1 VLNLGIILL
10 RRKKMSKKMCSWKKD
25 DIKENTKEFKKFI
38 NNPSYYCKKCGRVAK
53 DDKNL
58 CKAKKL

>member
-1 VLNLGIILL
+1 
-10 RRKKMSKKMCSWKKD
+10 MSKKMCSWKKD

>member
-1 VLNLGIILL
+1 MIFL
-10 RRKKMSKKMCSWKKD
+10 RRINMSKKMCSWKKD
-25 DIKENTKEFKKFI
+25 DIKKIQRNLKKLI
-38 NNPSYYCKKCGRVAK
+38 NNPSYYCNKYGRVVK

>member
-1 VLNLGIILL
+1 MILL
-10 RRKKMSKKMCSWKKD
+10 RRTNMSKKMCSWKKD
-25 DIKENTKEFKKFI
+25 DIKENTKEFKKLI
-38 NNPSYYCKKCGRVAK
+38 KNPSYYCKKCGRVAK